1 MGQGQRI
8 YVLAL
13 NNKWD
18 VVGVYTNIRQ
28 VHQAVNKLN
37 LENLDNIFLQEV
49 RMNGDP
55 KSDIGKDCK
64 YMLIQKREQLEKHKL
79 DIEDHLKKLIQK
91 KLLNEE
97 LTETENKILEKEFL
111 QNVVKPKKEKV
122 PKEKVPKEKVV
133 KPKKEKLPKN

>member
-1 MGQGQRI
+1 MGQRV

-37 LENLDNIFLQEV
+37 LENLDNIFLQEI
-49 RMNGDP
+49 RMNEDP

-79 DIEDHLKKLIQK
+79 DIDTHLKKLVAKQ
-91 KLLNEE
+91 LLNQE
-97 LTETENKILEKEFL
+97 LTETEKKILEKEFL
-111 QNVVKPKKEKV
+111 QNEPKVVKPKKEKV
-122 PKEKVPKEKVV
+122 PKEKKPKVPKEKV
-133 KPKKEKLPKN
+133 PKV

>member
-1 MGQGQRI
+1 MGARV

-37 LENLDNIFLQEV
+37 LENLDNIFLQEI
-49 RMNGDP
+49 RMNEDP
-55 KSDIGKDCK
+55 KNSIGKDCK

-79 DIEDHLKKLIQK
+79 DIDTHLKKLVAKQ
-91 KLLNEE
+91 LLNQE
-97 LTETENKILEKEFL
+97 LTETEKKILEKEFL
-111 QNVVKPKKEKV
+111 QNEPKVVKPKKEKV
-122 PKEKVPKEKVV
+122 PKEKKLKVPKEKV
-133 KPKKEKLPKN
+133 PKV

>member
-1 MGQGQRI
+1 MGGARI
-8 YVLAL
+8 YILSV

-64 YMLIQKREQLEKHKL
+64 YMLIQKREQLEKHKV
-79 DIEDHLKKLIQK
+79 DIEEHLKKLVAKQ
-91 KLLNEE
+91 LLNQE
-97 LTETENKILEKEFL
+97 LTETEKKILEKEFL
-111 QNVVKPKKEKV
+111 QNVP
-122 PKEKVPKEKVV
+122 KVV
-133 KPKKEKLPKN
+133 KPKKEKVIKEKKPKKEKVKEKVK